1 MGKKKANGEG
11 SITKRKDGRYMGRY
25 TVESKRKAVYGDSFE
40 EVRQKLNEILNEIAK
55 GAYVE
60 PNKYSVEKWLRE
72 WLELYALPTVKRS
85 TYISYEGYVRIHLV
99 PEIGQIKLTSLST
112 RDLQKFFKEK
122 AGTEEKKGLAPKTL
136 RNIYNMLHSAL
147 DQAVADHKILR
158 NPTLNVKL
166 PKVKSKEMRVLTVE
180 EQAVLQ
186 EAVSRFDELHAYGIT
201 FAVSTGVRL
210 GELLALRWK
219 DVNEKEHYIY
229 VRRTLGRLQK
239 VDEKGHLVKKEKGTP
254 STEIVVRSPKSEL
267 SMRKI
272 PLFDELWDDL
282 MAYKEK
288 QNALK
293 DALGSEYQDQG
304 YIFAT
309 PLGHHN
315 DPKVYQTLF
324 KRIVADAGIES
335 ANFHALRHTFATR
348 ALESGMD
355 IKVLSALLGHAQAS
369 TTLNL
374 YGHVLPD
381 HKKISMEKMRGNYM
395 SCSISGSSDDTS
407 ADAPQTQDPTISTI
421 EDARHNQEP
430 TISIAAEDI
439 QGLELS
445 GDTNTAMPQIRDLAI
460 DTNANEKQAQA
471 S

>member
-1 MGKKKANGEG
+1 M
-11 SITKRKDGRYMGRY
+11 
-25 TVESKRKAVYGDSFE
+25 F
-40 EVRQKLNEILNEIAK
+40 
-55 GAYVE
+55 
-60 PNKYSVEKWLRE
+60 PWLR
-72 WLELYALPTVKRS
+72 
-85 TYISYEGYVRIHLV
+85 
-99 PEIGQIKLTSLST
+99 
-112 RDLQKFFKEK
+112 
-122 AGTEEKKGLAPKTL
+122 
-136 RNIYNMLHSAL
+136 
-147 DQAVADHKILR
+147 
-158 NPTLNVKL
+158 
-166 PKVKSKEMRVLTVE
+166 
-180 EQAVLQ
+180 
-186 EAVSRFDELHAYGIT
+186 YGIT

-324 KRIVADAGIES
+324 KRIVAAAGIES

-395 SCSISGSSDDTS
+395 SCSSISGSSDDTS
-407 ADAPQTQDPTISTI
+407 ADVPQTQDPIISTI
-421 EDARHNQEP
+421 EDAQHNQEP
-430 TISIAAEDI
+430 AISIAAEDI

-445 GDTNTAMPQIRDLAI
+445 GDTNTAMPQIHDSTA
-460 DTNANEKQAQA
+460 DTNANEEQAQA

>member
-1 MGKKKANGEG
+1 M
-11 SITKRKDGRYMGRY
+11 
-25 TVESKRKAVYGDSFE
+25 
-40 EVRQKLNEILNEIAK
+40 
-55 GAYVE
+55 
-60 PNKYSVEKWLRE
+60 
-72 WLELYALPTVKRS
+72 
-85 TYISYEGYVRIHLV
+85 
-99 PEIGQIKLTSLST
+99 
-112 RDLQKFFKEK
+112 
-122 AGTEEKKGLAPKTL
+122 
-136 RNIYNMLHSAL
+136 
-147 DQAVADHKILR
+147 
-158 NPTLNVKL
+158 
-166 PKVKSKEMRVLTVE
+166 
-180 EQAVLQ
+180 
-186 EAVSRFDELHAYGIT
+186 
-201 FAVSTGVRL
+201 
-210 GELLALRWK
+210 
-219 DVNEKEHYIY
+219 
-229 VRRTLGRLQK
+229 
-239 VDEKGHLVKKEKGTP
+239 KKEKGVP
-254 STEIVVRSPKSEL
+254 STEIVVRTPKSEL

-272 PLFDELWDDL
+272 PLFDELWNDL

-355 IKVLSALLGHAQAS
+355 IKVLSALLGHAQAP

-395 SCSISGSSDDTS
+395 NCSSISGGPDDAVT
-407 ADAPQTQDPTISTI
+407 DASQV
-421 EDARHNQEP
+421 QEP
-430 TISIAAEDI
+430 TVSATAENLQEQEVIGDTI
-439 QGLELS
+439 TGMPQVNDLVL
-445 GDTNTAMPQIRDLAI
+445 DTNTDMIP
-460 DTNANEKQAQA
+460 AQA

>member
-1 MGKKKANGEG
+1 
-11 SITKRKDGRYMGRY
+11 
-25 TVESKRKAVYGDSFE
+25 
-40 EVRQKLNEILNEIAK
+40 
-55 GAYVE
+55 
-60 PNKYSVEKWLRE
+60 
-72 WLELYALPTVKRS
+72 
-85 TYISYEGYVRIHLV
+85 
-99 PEIGQIKLTSLST
+99 
-112 RDLQKFFKEK
+112 
-122 AGTEEKKGLAPKTL
+122 
-136 RNIYNMLHSAL
+136 MLHSAL

-166 PKVKSKEMRVLTVE
+166 PKVKTKERRVLTVE
-180 EQAVLQ
+180 EQAALQ
-186 EAVSRFDELHAYGIT
+186 EAVSRADELHAYGIT

-219 DVNEKEHYIY
+219 DVNEKEHYVY

-239 VDEKGHLVKKEKGTP
+239 VDGKGRLMKKEKGVP

-272 PLFDELWDDL
+272 PLFDELWNDL

-395 SCSISGSSDDTS
+395 SCSSISGSSDDTS
-407 ADAPQTQDPTISTI
+407 ADVPQTQDPTISTI
-421 EDARHNQEP
+421 KDAQHNQEP
-430 TISIAAEDI
+430 AIDTTAENL
-439 QGLELS
+439 QEQELS
-445 GDTNTAMPQIRDLAI
+445 GDTNTAMPQVYVLAI
-460 DTNANEKQAQA
+460 DTNADTI
-471 S
+471 

>member
-186 EAVSRFDELHAYGIT
+186 DAVSRVDELHAYGIT

-335 ANFHALRHTFATR
+335 ANFHALRHPYV
-348 ALESGMD
+348 
-355 IKVLSALLGHAQAS
+355 KS
-369 TTLNL
+369 TT
-374 YGHVLPD
+374 
-381 HKKISMEKMRGNYM
+381 KKY
-395 SCSISGSSDDTS
+395 
-407 ADAPQTQDPTISTI
+407 
-421 EDARHNQEP
+421 EDFFQ
-430 TISIAAEDI
+430 
-439 QGLELS
+439 LL
-445 GDTNTAMPQIRDLAI
+445 
-460 DTNANEKQAQA
+460 KA

>member
-186 EAVSRFDELHAYGIT
+186 DAVSRVDELHAYGIT

-324 KRIVADAGIES
+324 KRIVAAAGIES
-335 ANFHALRHTFATR
+335 ANFHALRHPYVKHTTKIFSLR
-348 ALESGMD
+348 LMD
-355 IKVLSALLGHAQAS
+355 F
-369 TTLNL
+369 
-374 YGHVLPD
+374 
-381 HKKISMEKMRGNYM
+381 
-395 SCSISGSSDDTS
+395 
-407 ADAPQTQDPTISTI
+407 
-421 EDARHNQEP
+421 
-430 TISIAAEDI
+430 
-439 QGLELS
+439 
-445 GDTNTAMPQIRDLAI
+445 
-460 DTNANEKQAQA
+460 QAQA
-471 S
+471 YPDARRKTRGASQLHRGGQSRSPVRPLCNRKQLSCLLPQSKMSWILYAISMRLSGYTSTRSISSSASSVVSASASKIALDASLRLSCRACSSCFCFACANTAA

>member
-186 EAVSRFDELHAYGIT
+186 DAVSRVDELHAYGIT

-304 YIFAT
+304 
-309 PLGHHN
+309 
-315 DPKVYQTLF
+315 
-324 KRIVADAGIES
+324 
-335 ANFHALRHTFATR
+335 
-348 ALESGMD
+348 
-355 IKVLSALLGHAQAS
+355 
-369 TTLNL
+369 
-374 YGHVLPD
+374 
-381 HKKISMEKMRGNYM
+381 
-395 SCSISGSSDDTS
+395 
-407 ADAPQTQDPTISTI
+407 
-421 EDARHNQEP
+421 
-430 TISIAAEDI
+430 
-439 QGLELS
+439 
-445 GDTNTAMPQIRDLAI
+445 
-460 DTNANEKQAQA
+460 
-471 S
+471 

>member
-85 TYISYEGYVRIHLV
+85 TYISY
-99 PEIGQIKLTSLST
+99 
-112 RDLQKFFKEK
+112 
-122 AGTEEKKGLAPKTL
+122 
-136 RNIYNMLHSAL
+136 
-147 DQAVADHKILR
+147 
-158 NPTLNVKL
+158 
-166 PKVKSKEMRVLTVE
+166 
-180 EQAVLQ
+180 
-186 EAVSRFDELHAYGIT
+186 
-201 FAVSTGVRL
+201 
-210 GELLALRWK
+210 
-219 DVNEKEHYIY
+219 
-229 VRRTLGRLQK
+229 
-239 VDEKGHLVKKEKGTP
+239 
-254 STEIVVRSPKSEL
+254 
-267 SMRKI
+267 
-272 PLFDELWDDL
+272 
-282 MAYKEK
+282 
-288 QNALK
+288 
-293 DALGSEYQDQG
+293 QDQD

-395 SCSISGSSDDTS
+395 SCSSISGSSDDTS
-407 ADAPQTQDPTISTI
+407 ADVPQTQDPIISTI
-421 EDARHNQEP
+421 EDAQHNQEP
-430 TISIAAEDI
+430 AISIAAEDI

-445 GDTNTAMPQIRDLAI
+445 GDTNTAMPQIHDSTA
-460 DTNANEKQAQA
+460 DTNANEEQAQA